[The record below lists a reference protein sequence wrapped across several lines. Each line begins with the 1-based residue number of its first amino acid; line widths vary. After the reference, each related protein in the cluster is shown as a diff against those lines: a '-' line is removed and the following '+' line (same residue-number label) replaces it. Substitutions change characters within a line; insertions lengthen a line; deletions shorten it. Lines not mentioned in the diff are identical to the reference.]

1 MRVLP
6 GDGEPGSE
14 GNRGG
19 SMRRGRCGTHSLPAP
34 HLAHTSTLFFLSNR
48 FPLSLPF
55 SAALLTSNTP
65 QSITIQR
72 ARHAGGA
79 VFYTPHFSSVIFSF
93 FPVPSSLTRLVS
105 PSVVFFTANSVAL
118 LLASSIALLF
128 FPPSYSRTSRFGI
141 FSNLLSLSSPPAASL
156 SVVHGSNST
165 AAPSTAVS
173 ALHQHTSCPFPALP
187 FFLPHPQR
195 FIDLLSF
202 RQPQQGRQG
211 ALQGNG

>member
-6 GDGEPGSE
+6 GEGEPGSE

-118 LLASSIALLF
+118 LHQRLPPGFVHRPSFLSTFLL
-128 FPPSYSRTSRFGI
+128 T
-141 FSNLLSLSSPPAASL
+141 
-156 SVVHGSNST
+156 
-165 AAPSTAVS
+165 
-173 ALHQHTSCPFPALP
+173 
-187 FFLPHPQR
+187 
-195 FIDLLSF
+195 DLSF
-202 RQPQQGRQG
+202 RYLQQPPLSLLSSRRFTFRRSR
-211 ALQGNG
+211 LQ